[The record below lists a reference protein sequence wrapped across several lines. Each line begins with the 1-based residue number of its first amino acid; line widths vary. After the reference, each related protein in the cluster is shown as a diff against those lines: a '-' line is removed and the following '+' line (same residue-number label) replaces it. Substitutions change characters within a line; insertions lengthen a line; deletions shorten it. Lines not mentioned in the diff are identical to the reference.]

1 MGTGQQQEDA
11 VVTIRLLAKGIVEIS
26 RRIVDGAI
34 VRQDDMPS
42 SLRSGLERLSR
53 HCLVEGVE
61 DHGANVHVLMDLA
74 TIPIGEWGIPSFS
87 GNFPYVQAVL
97 IDRDLGV
104 PSGDCL
110 DIGMISSG
118 ADAYEDIHHRQLREA
133 VRSHGKRADEVYT
146 LVRERLV
153 RNPVDKQKDL
163 MAFLLDSG
171 LAKIA
176 DTFRGW
182 MRPIPL
188 ACRFPDGK
196 TRTCAGCGSLLYP
209 TRDTSRFPVG
219 RCRIRACTEDRP
231 TPLEGMVIDDPQE
244 WRVAAGDILA
254 SWVGPGLPEIRLHD
268 ELKGRGI
275 SVRLYPCQDA
285 VDVGIPYELGI
296 DVKSYTCPVT
306 LGERL
311 TRSIGGLAQFDRRIV
326 AVPDAKVRRHA
337 GYLSDLR
344 AHYRGDQTVEFRT
357 ISETLEALSA

>member
-1 MGTGQQQEDA
+1 MGAGQQQEDA
-11 VVTIRLLAKGIVEIS
+11 IVTIRLLAKGIVETA
-26 RRIVDGAI
+26 RRVADGAI
-34 VRQDDMPS
+34 VRQDDMPT

-53 HCLVEGVE
+53 HCLVEGIV

-74 TIPIGEWGIPSFS
+74 TTPIGEWGISSFS
-87 GNFPYVQAVL
+87 GEFPYVRAIL

-104 PSGDCL
+104 PSADCL
-110 DIGMISSG
+110 DIGMISSE
-118 ADAYEDIHHRQLREA
+118 ADVYEGIHHRQLREA

-153 RNPVDKQKDL
+153 RKPVDNQKDL

-171 LAKIA
+171 LAKIS
-176 DTFRGW
+176 DVFRGW

-219 RCRIRACTEDRP
+219 RCRIRACTEVRP
-231 TPLEGMVIDDPQE
+231 TPLEGMVINDPQE
-244 WRVAAGDILA
+244 WRVASGDILA

-268 ELKGRGI
+268 ELKACGI

-285 VDVGIPYELGI
+285 VDVGVPFALGI

-311 TRSIGGLAQFDRRIV
+311 TRSIGGLAQFERRIV
-326 AVPDAKVRRHA
+326 AVPDAKVRFHA

-344 AHYRGDQTVEFRT
+344 AHYRGDQSVEFRT
-357 ISETLEALSA
+357 ISETIETLSA

>member
-1 MGTGQQQEDA
+1 MGAGKQQDA
-11 VVTIRLLAKGIVEIS
+11 VVTIRLLAKGIVEIA
-26 RRIVDGAI
+26 RRIIDGGI
-34 VRQDDMPS
+34 VRQDDMPN

-53 HCLVEGVE
+53 HCLVEGVA

-74 TIPIGEWGIPSFS
+74 TTPIGEWGIPCFS
-87 GNFPYVQAVL
+87 EDFPYVQAVL

-110 DIGMISSG
+110 DIGMISSE

-153 RNPVDKQKDL
+153 RNPVDNQKDL

-209 TRDTSRFPVG
+209 TRDISRFPVG

-231 TPLEGMVIDDPQE
+231 TPLEGMVLDDPLE

-268 ELKGRGI
+268 ELKRRGMP
-275 SVRLYPCQDA
+275 VRLYPCQDA

-326 AVPDAKVRRHA
+326 AVPDAKVRRHV
-337 GYLSDLR
+337 GYLLDLR
-344 AHYRGDQTVEFRT
+344 AHYRGDQAVEFRT